1 MFGRIDSQSLFF
13 GILVVALIGATTDV
27 IKGQIYNWLTLTAMI
42 AGLVASAWLYGWSG
56 FAGSLLALVLGFLLY
71 GWIFILGAMGA
82 GDVKFLMAL
91 GAWGS
96 PHAVRFVVNTAILGI
111 LLGGGLGLMS
121 LTARGKLVPFLKKL
135 WRLVYSLVLSA
146 TAKDFEI
153 ETPQID
159 SSLTIPFGVPI
170 ALAAIGAALGGG
182 LWIR

>member
-1 MFGRIDSQSLFF
+1 VFGRIDSQSLFF